1 MKAYLSLMFYRNSGS
16 KSVCLPIKNAK
27 TVTKRN
33 VRKKARHQ
41 RVLFNLRRNV
51 DDDDD
56 DDDDASSLAQLSFLN
71 DQLADSNNVNI

>member
-56 DDDDASSLAQLSFLN
+56 DDDADDDDATSLAQLSFLN
-71 DQLADSNNVNI
+71 DQ